1 MNIILFGPPGA
12 GKGTQAKKLESLYGY
27 KHLSTGDMLRA
38 QIAQGTP
45 LGLKAKEVMDRGELV
60 SDDIVIGMIKSYID
74 AGECL
79 RGAVFDGFPR
89 TEAQAVALDNMLDQC
104 EQGID
109 IVVEIDVNDEILIGR
124 ILKRAEEEGRGDD
137 NVEAFKTRLAAYRAY
152 SGEVLPYY
160 KERNLHT
167 RIDGMGS
174 IEEVKEA
181 LQNTLDK
188 SQAA

>member
-38 QIAQGTP
+38 QIAEGTP

-60 SDDIVIGMIKSYID
+60 SDEIVIGMIKSYID
-74 AGECL
+74 AGDCL
-79 RGAVFDGFPR
+79 KGAIFDGFPR

-109 IVVEIDVNDEILIGR
+109 IVIEMDVDDNLLVDR
-124 ILKRAEEEGRGDD
+124 ILKRAKEEGRSDD
-137 NVEAFKTRLAAYRAY
+137 NVEAFKTRLAAYRSY

-160 KERNLHT
+160 KDKNVHI
-167 RIDGMGS
+167 RIDGTGT
-174 IEEVKEA
+174 IDEVTEELRNCLENA
-181 LQNTLDK
+181 
-188 SQAA
+188 QAA